1 MYLKSLTLRGFK
13 SFASTTTLAFEP
25 GITCVVGPNGSG
37 KSNVVD
43 ALSWVMG
50 EQGAKTL
57 RGGKMED
64 VIFAGTPG
72 RAPLGRAEVSLTID
86 NTDGALPIEYTEVT
100 ISRTMFR
107 SGGSEYA
114 INGTPCRLLDIQE
127 LLSDSGIGREMHVI
141 VGQGQLDSI
150 LHATPEVRRGFIEE
164 AAGVL
169 KPRKRKEKALRKLD
183 ATQGNLDRLADLLV
197 EIRRQLKPLGRQA
210 QVARRAAVV
219 QAELRDAKARLLAD
233 DYVMATLAL
242 ESDLAAEAELKRQRL
257 EIEAALEQARADEA
271 EADRGVR
278 EAAPELAR
286 CQETWYALAGL
297 RERLTSTITIAGERV
312 RNASLA
318 TVDDSRGRDPEAIE
332 AEAAAV
338 EAQHEAMSS
347 QVEARAE
354 ALRQATAAKAEA
366 DEAAAAAEAH
376 YAAQVRAI
384 ADRREGLVRL
394 TGEVNSLRSRTE
406 ATDAEIG
413 RLSAAREERSRAA
426 DAQQRFASLETQL
439 GGLAEGEAGL
449 DAHYEEAEAARAAA
463 EEKRGRLE
471 SDLRAAQSE
480 RASIAARLDGLRL
493 GLERKDASA
502 ALLAASERVG
512 GVLGSVA
519 VLVSVEPGFEAAV
532 ASALGGAAEAVAVRD
547 LDSAIEAFAHLKSD
561 DLGRAGMVLAGAG
574 EADDRDT
581 WPELPEGVRYAAD
594 VVTVADGLQGSVT
607 RLLRKVAVTDDLGQ
621 ARSLVERLPD
631 VAAVT
636 RSGDLL
642 STWWSAG
649 GSGSQASLIEVQAAV
664 DEASDRL
671 TAAQQEV
678 ERLTF
683 QHTAAEAEL
692 ASATEKTQAAL
703 AALHESD
710 ARFSATPRAG
720 AAEADLARG
729 AGRAERLEAA
739 IEKAQAVRDA
749 NLAALAELEQRLARA
764 GGVRDRGG

>member
-1 MYLKSLTLRGFK
+1 M
-13 SFASTTTLAFEP
+13 
-25 GITCVVGPNGSG
+25 
-37 KSNVVD
+37 
-43 ALSWVMG
+43 
-50 EQGAKTL
+50 
-57 RGGKMED
+57 
-64 VIFAGTPG
+64 
-72 RAPLGRAEVSLTID
+72 
-86 NTDGALPIEYTEVT
+86 ALP
-100 ISRTMFR
+100 R
-107 SGGSEYA
+107 A
-114 INGTPCRLLDIQE
+114 
-127 LLSDSGIGREMHVI
+127 
-141 VGQGQLDSI
+141 
-150 LHATPEVRRGFIEE
+150 RG
-164 AAGVL
+164 
-169 KPRKRKEKALRKLD
+169 P
-183 ATQGNLDRLADLLV
+183 
-197 EIRRQLKPLGRQA
+197 
-210 QVARRAAVV
+210 
-219 QAELRDAKARLLAD
+219 
-233 DYVMATLAL
+233 
-242 ESDLAAEAELKRQRL
+242 
-257 EIEAALEQARADEA
+257 
-271 EADRGVR
+271 
-278 EAAPELAR
+278 
-286 CQETWYALAGL
+286 
-297 RERLTSTITIAGERV
+297 
-312 RNASLA
+312 
-318 TVDDSRGRDPEAIE
+318 
-332 AEAAAV
+332 
-338 EAQHEAMSS
+338 
-347 QVEARAE
+347 
-354 ALRQATAAKAEA
+354 
-366 DEAAAAAEAH
+366 
-376 YAAQVRAI
+376 
-384 ADRREGLVRL
+384 
-394 TGEVNSLRSRTE
+394 
-406 ATDAEIG
+406 
-413 RLSAAREERSRAA
+413 
-426 DAQQRFASLETQL
+426 
-439 GGLAEGEAGL
+439 
-449 DAHYEEAEAARAAA
+449 DAHYEEEATAPPPRRSAVGWSRSAR
-463 EEKRGRLE
+463 GPVG
-471 SDLRAAQSE
+471 
-480 RASIAARLDGLRL
+480 ARLDRGPPGRLRL

-636 RSGDLL
+636 RSGDQL

-710 ARFSATPRAG
+710 ARFSAYAEELGQLKQTSRA
-720 AAEADLARG
+720 ALAE
-729 AGRAERLEAA
+729 AERLEAA

-764 GGVRDRGG
+764 GEASEIAEADPSERDETAARLTRARQAEMEARLGLRTLEERARALAGQASSLRQRAAAERAAREQAAARRARLLQQAEVARAVMAAAEWLSARVDASQALAGRSGRPPTQGGSRQSGGCRTPGSAAGTWPRNSRRWSTSFTRTSWRGRSSGSASRTSRSGRSPSLGWTDALVAEYGPTSWSRC